1 MGLLL
6 LSFLLLLFWL
16 LLLCLFLLLLLFLF
30 LVFCCRRRCC
40 CCCCCCCYVFWELRA
55 WKCSICDEMLRH
67 VTMSFNLGHCHV
79 GPRHIRGFPVRRD
92 AKWGH
97 MRLGGGEAPPE
108 QCMRGPIHGA
118 PLRR

>member
-1 MGLLL
+1 MG
-6 LSFLLLLFWL
+6 
-16 LLLCLFLLLLLFLF
+16 
-30 LVFCCRRRCC
+30 FCCCSCSCSCSCSFSCCHGCWCYCCCC
-40 CCCCCCCYVFWELRA
+40 CCCCCCCYVFWEPCA
-55 WKCSICDEMLRH
+55 WKCAICDEMLRH
-67 VTMSFNLGHCHV
+67 VTMSFNLGSCHA

-97 MRLGGGEAPPE
+97 MRLGGGEASPE